1 MSTRGETGVV
11 EWLVAAAVFGLLMLL
26 LIPALRAI
34 KANPPKGGGFAM
46 ALFMIFASVLD
57 PAKAAAVE
65 QIDRR
70 KEIEGS
76 EEGESGAGPE

>member
-1 MSTRGETGVV
+1 VA
-11 EWLVAAAVFGLLMLL
+11 EWLIAVAVFALLMLAM
-26 LIPALRAI
+26 IPALRAI
-34 KANPPKGGGFAM
+34 KAKPRGGGFAM

-57 PAKAAAVE
+57 PAKAAAIE

-70 KEIEGS
+70 KDIEGN

>member
-1 MSTRGETGVV
+1 M
-11 EWLVAAAVFGLLMLL
+11 EWLIAAAVFGLLMLA
-26 LIPALRAI
+26 LIPVLRSI
-34 KANPPKGGGFAM
+34 KNNPPKGGGFAM

-70 KEIEGS
+70 KDIEGS
-76 EEGESGAGPE
+76 EEGESGAGLD